1 MGKMDYKKVYKDLY
15 MPKTKPAVIEVPEMT
30 FIMVDGKGNPNTS
43 QEYKEAMEVLY
54 GLSWSIKMS
63 KMSGMK
69 PEGYFEYVM
78 PPLEG
83 LWWTQGEP
91 FDGIHV
97 KDKDKFLWTA
107 MIRQPEFVT
116 QEVFEQAKETFAKKK
131 PNVDTSKARLVF
143 WAEGLCMQV
152 MHLGSYDDEPVTIQ
166 KLEAFVSESGY
177 VCDISDDRQHHE
189 IYLNNPDKTAPE
201 HLKTVIR
208 HPIRKKK

>member
-1 MGKMDYKKVYKDLY
+1 
-15 MPKTKPAVIEVPEMT
+15 
-30 FIMVDGKGNPNTS
+30 
-43 QEYKEAMEVLY
+43 
-54 GLSWSIKMS
+54 MS